1 MKRAKKYRKR
11 ARLLLRRWKKVGER
25 KWKKGRKEKGKW
37 GEAHETKGE
46 TQGFGV
52 ALPNNNKALY

>member
-25 KWKKGRKEKGKW
+25 KWKKGKKEDGAK
-37 GEAHETKGE
+37 AHETKGE